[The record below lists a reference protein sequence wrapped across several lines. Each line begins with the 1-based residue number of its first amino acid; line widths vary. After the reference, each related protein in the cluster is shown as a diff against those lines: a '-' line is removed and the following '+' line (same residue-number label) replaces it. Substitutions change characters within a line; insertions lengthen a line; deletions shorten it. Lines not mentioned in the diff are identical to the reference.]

1 MEQCRSLKICL
12 GGICMPDYKA
22 MYYHLAGRMAT
33 AIDALEATTNA
44 LSEITEKLKLAQQ
57 TTEEMFTSGSDE
69 DMDSSD
75 NVSE

>member
-1 MEQCRSLKICL
+1 
-12 GGICMPDYKA
+12 MPDYKA

-57 TTEEMFTSGSDE
+57 TTEEMFISTPD
-69 DMDSSD
+69 DDADSLAHEF
-75 NVSE
+75 VSK